1 MTYLLISLLMCVH
14 IYDVY
19 ADVYMYCGTVTLPWV
34 HTGRRCDCNINTG
47 LSEVSLFIPLVGF
60 HTGCLEDSLL
70 FIKLVQSPQV
80 LSKHLTLIE
89 ASC

>member
-1 MTYLLISLLMCVH
+1 MTYLLISLLMYVH